1 MNMKKNGIFSKRNLR
16 KADIIALM
24 GVLFGVILLGQP
36 FSKVVFMFG
45 FPVILLSTAVHMVLD
60 HYT

>member
-1 MNMKKNGIFSKRNLR
+1 MRENRIFSKTNLR
-16 KADIIALM
+16 KADLVALI
-24 GVLFGVILLGQP
+24 GVLVGVVFLGQP

>member
-1 MNMKKNGIFSKRNLR
+1 MQKNGILSKRNLR
-16 KADIIALM
+16 KADVIALI
-24 GVLFGVILLGQP
+24 GVLVGVVFLGQP